1 MAREEENSIPGQT
14 YPGTKLSYPRRLP
27 NGATLASMTSSAHL
41 SELGE
46 FLKARRAEL
55 SPPTVGLP
63 ETDGRRRVAGLR
75 REEVAVLAAIS
86 TDYYTRL
93 EQGRITPSASV
104 LAALVRV
111 LQLNDDQRDYLYEL
125 AGREVSRPRRRA
137 PQKVQPQLRTVLN
150 ELSVT
155 PGMILGRYLDI
166 LAWNPMAAALLN
178 TDFAKIPEK
187 KRNYIRQLFTDP
199 AMKSLYADWE
209 NSARTA
215 VAVLRRRAAARPDD
229 PGLAALVGELSVQD
243 DQFRQWWGGRHVA
256 PRTGGIKVF
265 NHPVAGELTLDW
277 DALTCSGDPDQ
288 ELIIWIAEPDSR
300 SYEGLRFLSSWA
312 ETHQDRSA
320 SDTVS

>member
-1 MAREEENSIPGQT
+1 MA
-14 YPGTKLSYPRRLP
+14 
-27 NGATLASMTSSAHL
+27 SSAHL
-41 SELGE
+41 NELGE

-55 SPPTVGLP
+55 GPRAVGLP
-63 ETDGRRRVAGLR
+63 DTDGRRRVAGLR

-104 LAALVRV
+104 LSALVRV
-111 LQLNDDQRDYLYEL
+111 LQLSDDQRDYLFEL
-125 AGREVSRPRRRA
+125 AGREVGRPRRRA
-137 PQKVQPQLRTVLN
+137 SQKVLPQLLTVMN
-150 ELSVT
+150 ELSAT

-166 LAWNPMAAALLN
+166 LAWNPMAAALFG
-178 TDFAKIPEK
+178 TDFTKIPERQ
-187 KRNYIRQLFTDP
+187 RNYIRQLFTDP

-209 NSARTA
+209 NSARNA

-243 DQFRQWWGGRHVA
+243 DQFRQWWGGRQVA

-265 NHPVAGELTLDW
+265 DHPIAGELTLDW
-277 DALTCSGDPDQ
+277 DALTCEADPDQ
-288 ELIIWIAEPDSR
+288 QLIIWIAEPGSH

-312 ETHQDRSA
+312 GARQERPA
-320 SDTVS
+320 SDTIN

>member
-1 MAREEENSIPGQT
+1 MA
-14 YPGTKLSYPRRLP
+14 
-27 NGATLASMTSSAHL
+27 SSAHL
-41 SELGE
+41 NELGE

-55 SPPTVGLP
+55 GPRAVGLP
-63 ETDGRRRVAGLR
+63 DTDGRRRVAGLR

-104 LAALVRV
+104 LSALVRV
-111 LQLNDDQRDYLYEL
+111 LQLSDDQRDYLFEL
-125 AGREVSRPRRRA
+125 AGREVGRPRRRA
-137 PQKVQPQLRTVLN
+137 SQKVLPQLRTVMN

-166 LAWNPMAAALLN
+166 LAWNPMAAALFG
-178 TDFAKIPEK
+178 TDFTKVPERQ
-187 KRNYIRQLFTDP
+187 RNYIRQLFTDP

-209 NSARTA
+209 NSARNA

-229 PGLAALVGELSVQD
+229 PGLAVLVGELSVQD
-243 DQFRQWWGGRHVA
+243 DQFRQWWGGRQVA

-277 DALTCSGDPDQ
+277 DALTCEADPDQ
-288 ELIIWIAEPDSR
+288 QLIIWIAEPGSR
-300 SYEGLRFLSSWA
+300 SHEGLRFLSSWA
-312 ETHQDRSA
+312 GARQERSA
-320 SDTVS
+320 SDTIN